1 MSLHRPI
8 LRHWIAV
15 AALGVFFGA
24 CGYSVLAAIQAE
36 SGVTA
41 TVLGVLLSLVV
52 LGIIVPVLLWLD
64 RFERE
69 PPALLVFVFGWGAC
83 VATLGALTLNQ
94 VGGSLV
100 GAAAGD
106 WLIDIAVAPVVEE
119 TLKGLAPL
127 LILIFRRREIDG
139 IVDGMVYAGLSAA
152 GFAAVEDIFYLAQG
166 YAEAGDDGLLAT
178 FVVRV
183 VMSPFAHPLFSICMG
198 IGIGVSATS
207 SRWSVRIAAPFAGWC
222 CAVGLHMV
230 WNAGAVLST
239 EGALWPYVVLQAP
252 LLIVFVALVVSARHR
267 EARIIDLHLHHYIET
282 GDLTEPE
289 VEMLASIPERRYARA
304 WAGSHYG
311 RLGEHQMQELQD
323 AGSELALLRARICDG
338 QRDERLLNDERELL
352 SVIAGCREPYLGTAL
367 YRRT

>member
-1 MSLHRPI
+1 M
-8 LRHWIAV
+8 
-15 AALGVFFGA
+15 FFGA
-24 CGYSVLAAIQAE
+24 CGYSVLAAVRAE

-64 RFERE
+64 RFQRE
-69 PPALLVFVFGWGAC
+69 PPVLLAFVFGWGAC
-83 VATLGALTLNQ
+83 VATLGAITLNQ
-94 VGGSLV
+94 IGGSLV
-100 GAAAGD
+100 GAQAGD
-106 WLIDIAVAPVVEE
+106 WVIDIAIAPIVEE

-127 LILIFRRREIDG
+127 LILLFRRREIDG

-152 GFAAVEDIFYLAQG
+152 GFAAVEDVFYLAQG
-166 YAEAGDDGLLAT
+166 YSEAGEDGLLAT

-183 VMSPFAHPLFSICMG
+183 VMSPFAHPLFSIC
-198 IGIGVSATS
+198 IGIGVGISATS
-207 SRWSVRIAAPFAGWC
+207 GRWSRRIGAPLLGFC
-222 CAVGLHMV
+222 SAVGLHMI
-230 WNAGAVLST
+230 WNAGAVFAAK
-239 EGALWPYVVLQAP
+239 GALWPYLVLQVP
-252 LLIVFVALVVSARHR
+252 LLAVFVALVVSARRR

-289 VEMLASIPERRYARA
+289 VAMLASIPERRYARA

-338 QRDERLLNDERELL
+338 QRDERLMRDERDLL
-352 SVIAGCREPYLGTAL
+352 SLIADCRAPYLDTAL
-367 YRRT
+367 YRRD